1 MKHLKSILIV
11 NLTIFAIING
21 YSQESALT
29 LKECINYALN
39 NNPSSTIYKNSI
51 EIAKEKI
58 TENKSSFLPSVSATA
73 GMDYNAKL
81 QTSVIPAGGLSDQET
96 IIQMGNKFSNSAAL
110 QLDQNILDRS
120 SSIAIKS
127 SKVDQEIANI
137 KALKEN
143 ENLIYNT
150 ALAYYEVLT
159 YNEKQKLLN
168 DSKSQYETL
177 VGILKLRHEQGV
189 AKKSEYDRARVN
201 YNNVMSEIEENNSN
215 YKLAL
220 NKLKNAM
227 GASLE
232 SDISTIMN
240 SKLEDV
246 SDFTLVEGI
255 SENIEKILDYQID
268 KKNLEIKQLEI
279 AKNKSAY
286 LPTLSAYAKYGANS
300 FGNDFSNAIST
311 WYDYSTIGLKLNVPI
326 FSGLQKQSK
335 VKQSKLEFDNQ
346 MLTNKL
352 NVENY
357 KLEIENAKTK
367 LVSSYTNLKK
377 NNENLNLAKEVLD
390 ASTLE
395 YREGTTNL
403 SELLDV
409 EYSYKESRTN
419 YITSLLDYLNA
430 QIGYQKSKGMITD
443 YVNNLK

>member
-11 NLTIFAIING
+11 YLVIFAVING

-29 LKECINYALN
+29 LKECINYTLK
-39 NNPSSTIYKNSI
+39 NNPNSTIYKNSI

-58 TENKSSFLPSVSATA
+58 TENKSTFLPSVSAAA

-81 QTSVIPAGGLSDQET
+81 QTSVIPAGGFSDQET
-96 IIQMGNKFSNSAAL
+96 ILQMGNKYSNSASL

-143 ENLIYNT
+143 ENLIYST

-159 YNEKQKLLN
+159 YKEKQKLLN

-177 VGILKLRHEQGV
+177 VSILKLRYEQGV

-215 YKLAL
+215 YTLAL

-246 SDFTLVEGI
+246 RDFTLVEGI
-255 SENIEKILDYQID
+255 SENIENILDYKID

-279 AKNKSAY
+279 SKNKSAY

-326 FSGLQKQSK
+326 FSGFQKQSK
-335 VKQSKLEFDNQ
+335 VKQSKLEYENQ

-352 NVENY
+352 NAQNY
-357 KLEIENAKTK
+357 KLEIENAKTQ

-377 NNENLNLAKEVLD
+377 NNKNLDLAKEVLD

-403 SELLDV
+403 SDLLDV